1 MFIINCMFKLF
12 KRYLKF
18 YKLETILAPIFK
30 LFEAVF
36 ALIVPLIVANI
47 IDCGINGDAGQDYI
61 IQQGWILLALAL
73 IGFGSTMICQILS
86 IRTSTGYGYK
96 VRTDLYNKINSFSL
110 KELNKFGPSS
120 LQTRLSSDV
129 VITQTGMALL
139 LRLAVRAPFLIIGA
153 IVMSFFVD
161 AKLAI
166 IFTITGVVL
175 GVVIY
180 FVSKAS
186 VPFNKRIQGKLDE
199 ITTSTKDN
207 LSGARVVRAFNRE
220 EYERDKFNKIAEE
233 LQATSKKLAK
243 ISSLLNPLNSIIVNT
258 GIIAVI
264 YFGGLGVEVGNL
276 TQGDIVAL
284 VNYMTQI
291 SLAIVV
297 VSNLVVAFS
306 RASSSSNR
314 ILEVL
319 DTQATIKSGES
330 QPAFND
336 NAITFKKVN
345 FRYSPNAELAL
356 SNINLDIKRGQT
368 IGIIGGTGSGKST
381 LINLIERYYD
391 ATDGS
396 VLLNDVEISKYDLSY
411 LRKNIGLV
419 PQGATLFSGTIR
431 SNISFGNPDASEK
444 DIEEAL
450 DISQAGDFVKAS
462 VNGLDTHVVQGGKNF
477 SGGQRQRLTIARAIA
492 KKPKVLILDD
502 SSSALDF
509 QTDFNLRQAIKEKM
523 GPNVTTIMITQR
535 VSSIKYAD
543 SIFVLDKGQIVGQGK
558 HDRLLKECP
567 VYQEICTSQRIV
579 EDK

>member
-1 MFIINCMFKLF
+1 MFKLF

-207 LSGARVVRAFNRE
+207 LSGARV
-220 EYERDKFNKIAEE
+220 DLIQCKF
-233 LQATSKKLAK
+233 
-243 ISSLLNPLNSIIVNT
+243 
-258 GIIAVI
+258 
-264 YFGGLGVEVGNL
+264 
-276 TQGDIVAL
+276 
-284 VNYMTQI
+284 
-291 SLAIVV
+291 
-297 VSNLVVAFS
+297 
-306 RASSSSNR
+306 
-314 ILEVL
+314 
-319 DTQATIKSGES
+319 
-330 QPAFND
+330 
-336 NAITFKKVN
+336 
-345 FRYSPNAELAL
+345 
-356 SNINLDIKRGQT
+356 
-368 IGIIGGTGSGKST
+368 
-381 LINLIERYYD
+381 
-391 ATDGS
+391 
-396 VLLNDVEISKYDLSY
+396 
-411 LRKNIGLV
+411 
-419 PQGATLFSGTIR
+419 
-431 SNISFGNPDASEK
+431 
-444 DIEEAL
+444 
-450 DISQAGDFVKAS
+450 
-462 VNGLDTHVVQGGKNF
+462 
-477 SGGQRQRLTIARAIA
+477 
-492 KKPKVLILDD
+492 
-502 SSSALDF
+502 
-509 QTDFNLRQAIKEKM
+509 
-523 GPNVTTIMITQR
+523 
-535 VSSIKYAD
+535 
-543 SIFVLDKGQIVGQGK
+543 
-558 HDRLLKECP
+558 
-567 VYQEICTSQRIV
+567 
-579 EDK
+579 

>member
-1 MFIINCMFKLF
+1 MFKLF

-47 IDCGINGDAGQDYI
+47 IDYGINGDAGQDYI
-61 IQQGWILLALAL
+61 IQQGLILLALAL
-73 IGFGSTMICQILS
+73 IGFASTMVCQILS

-110 KELNKFGPSS
+110 KEFNKFGSSS
-120 LQTRLSSDV
+120 LQTRLTSDI

-161 AKLAI
+161 SKLAI

-186 VPFNKRIQGKLDE
+186 VPFNKKIQGKLDE

-220 EYERDKFNKIAEE
+220 DYEREKFNKIAEE
-233 LQATSKKLAK
+233 LQGTSKKLAK

-264 YFGGLGVEVGNL
+264 YYGGLGVNLGNL

-314 ILEVL
+314 ISEVL
-319 DTQATIKSGES
+319 DTRPTIESGEYE
-330 QPAFND
+330 PEFND
-336 NAITFKKVN
+336 NAIKFKNVN

-356 SNINLDIKRGQT
+356 SNINLDIKKGQT

-391 ATDGS
+391 VTGGS
-396 VLLNDVEISKYDLSY
+396 VLLNDVEISKYNLNY

-431 SNISFGNPDASEK
+431 SNISFGNPEADEK

-450 DISQAGDFVKAS
+450 DISQAKEFVKAS
-462 VNGLDTHVVQGGKNF
+462 VKGLDTHVVQGGKNF

-492 KKPKVLILDD
+492 KKPKILILDD

-509 QTDFNLRQAIKEKM
+509 QTDFNLRQAIKEKL

-543 SIFVLDKGQIVGQGK
+543 SIVVLDKGQVVGQGK
-558 HDRLLKECP
+558 HDKLLKDCS
-567 VYQEICTSQRIV
+567 VYQEICTSQRIR

>member
-1 MFIINCMFKLF
+1 MFKLF

-96 VRTDLYNKINSFSL
+96 VRTDLYIKINSFSL

>member
-1 MFIINCMFKLF
+1 MFKLF

-47 IDCGINGDAGQDYI
+47 IDYGINGDAGQDYI
-61 IQQGWILLALAL
+61 IQQGLILLALAL
-73 IGFGSTMICQILS
+73 IGFASTMVCQILS

-110 KELNKFGPSS
+110 KEFNKFGSSS
-120 LQTRLSSDV
+120 LQTRLTSDI

-161 AKLAI
+161 SKLAI

-186 VPFNKRIQGKLDE
+186 VPFNKKIQGKLDE

-220 EYERDKFNKIAEE
+220 DYEREKFNKIAEE
-233 LQATSKKLAK
+233 LQGTSKKLAK

-264 YFGGLGVEVGNL
+264 YYGGLGVNLGNL

-314 ILEVL
+314 ISEVL
-319 DTQATIKSGES
+319 DTRPTIESGEYE
-330 QPAFND
+330 PEFND
-336 NAITFKKVN
+336 NAIKFKNVN

-356 SNINLDIKRGQT
+356 SNINLDIKKGQT

-391 ATDGS
+391 VTGGS
-396 VLLNDVEISKYDLSY
+396 VLLNDVEISKYNLNY

-431 SNISFGNPDASEK
+431 SNISFGNPEADEK

-450 DISQAGDFVKAS
+450 DISQAKEFVKAS
-462 VNGLDTHVVQGGKNF
+462 VKGLDTHVVQGGKNF

-492 KKPKVLILDD
+492 KKPKILILDD

-509 QTDFNLRQAIKEKM
+509 QTDFNLRQAIKEKL

-543 SIFVLDKGQIVGQGK
+543 SIVVLDKGQVVGQGK
-558 HDRLLKECP
+558 HDNLLKDCS
-567 VYQEICTSQRIV
+567 VYQEICTSQRIR